1 MKTYTGFTLIE
12 VLIAMLV
19 LAIGLLGLATLQ
31 TYSLRANLS
40 AYTRGQATQ
49 LLYDMSDRM
58 RANSSLANTTT
69 SSYVISNT
77 LDDTRT
83 KNKTVSDVTSHV
95 CRNQT
100 NTTCD
105 ATALAT
111 YDLMEWSVAVAN
123 TLPMGR
129 ACIVSSNGIFTLY
142 ISWDDNRSGT
152 VKTDISP
159 STCASITT
167 FDSTEKYPDP
177 ILSMSVQL

>member
-31 TYSLRANLS
+31 TYSLRSNLS

-58 RANSSLANTTT
+58 RANSSLANATT

-83 KNKTVSDVTSHV
+83 KNKTVSDVTNHA
-95 CRNQT
+95 CRNLA
-100 NTTCD
+100 NTT
-105 ATALAT
+105 
-111 YDLMEWSVAVAN
+111 
-123 TLPMGR
+123 
-129 ACIVSSNGIFTLY
+129 
-142 ISWDDNRSGT
+142 
-152 VKTDISP
+152 
-159 STCASITT
+159 
-167 FDSTEKYPDP
+167 
-177 ILSMSVQL
+177 